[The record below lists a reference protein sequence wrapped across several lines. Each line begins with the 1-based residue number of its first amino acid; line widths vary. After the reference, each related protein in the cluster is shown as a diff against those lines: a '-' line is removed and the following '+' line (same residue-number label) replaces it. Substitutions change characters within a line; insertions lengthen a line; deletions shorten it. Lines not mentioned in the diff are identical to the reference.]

1 MKKQEIIALGV
12 VIAVGMAQTAFAE
25 SDGAADSK
33 PDSGNMSGMAMGDG
47 DNQMGMMGGDMMPMM
62 RKMMKMH
69 AAMMGGQGNMMGMM
83 DRGMMSTM
91 MSGGQPHEMAAQMS
105 EKMREFDANSDG
117 ALTLDE
123 FEALHM
129 DAMRARMVDR
139 FQHLDADGNG
149 QISQDE
155 MEDAGTRMSKMNG
168 TSTGTDMEGHHDS
181 E

>member
-1 MKKQEIIALGV
+1 MENKRILALGV
-12 VIAVGMAQTAFAE
+12 VIAVGMGQTALAE
-25 SDGAADSK
+25 SDGTADSK
-33 PDSGNMSGMAMGDG
+33 ADSGNMSDMAMGDG
-47 DNQMGMMGGDMMPMM
+47 DKQMGMMGGNMMPMM
-62 RKMMKMH
+62 QRMMKMH
-69 AAMMGGQGNMMGMM
+69 ASMMGGQGSTMEMM
-83 DRGMMSTM
+83 DRDMMSTM
-91 MSGGQPHEMAAQMS
+91 MSGGQPHEMATQMA
-105 EKMREFDANSDG
+105 EKMREFDADSDG

>member
-1 MKKQEIIALGV
+1 
-12 VIAVGMAQTAFAE
+12 
-25 SDGAADSK
+25 
-33 PDSGNMSGMAMGDG
+33 
-47 DNQMGMMGGDMMPMM
+47 
-62 RKMMKMH
+62 
-69 AAMMGGQGNMMGMM
+69 MMGMM
-83 DRGMMSTM
+83 DRDMMSTM